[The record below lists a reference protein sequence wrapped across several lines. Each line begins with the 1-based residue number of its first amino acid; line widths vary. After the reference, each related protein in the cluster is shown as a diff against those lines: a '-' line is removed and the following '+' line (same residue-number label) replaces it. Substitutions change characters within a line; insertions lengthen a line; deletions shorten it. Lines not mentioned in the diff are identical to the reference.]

1 MQKQAV
7 FAMLKIKVLRYSF
20 SPWRYLIKQVQGKK
34 WAQSS
39 NTWPIY
45 HILKITWI
53 FTVYDLSLLDTGPKP
68 GVLLGKRRI
77 EV

>member
-39 NTWPIY
+39 NT
-45 HILKITWI
+45 
-53 FTVYDLSLLDTGPKP
+53 
-68 GVLLGKRRI
+68 
-77 EV
+77 